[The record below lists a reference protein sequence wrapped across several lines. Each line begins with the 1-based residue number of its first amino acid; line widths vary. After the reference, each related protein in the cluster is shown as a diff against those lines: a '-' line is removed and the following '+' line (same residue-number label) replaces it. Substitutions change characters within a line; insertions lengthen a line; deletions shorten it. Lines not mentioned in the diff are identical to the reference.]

1 MTSRDSTGKD
11 KDKPSVVTLRTFGNQ
26 FDADLAKSA
35 LTAAGIYCVL
45 SHDDCG
51 GMDPFLTMFG
61 IKLVVR
67 AEDAARAKEI
77 LDGEASDSKQ
87 GGNK

>member
-1 MTSRDSTGKD
+1 MPSHDSKD
-11 KDKPSVVTLRTFGNQ
+11 KQNVVTLRSFGNE

-51 GMDPFLTMFG
+51 GMDPFLTSMLG
-61 IKLVVR
+61 VKLAVR
-67 AEDAARAKEI
+67 VEDAPRAKEI
-77 LDGEASDSKQ
+77 LDGEAPASK
-87 GGNK
+87 